1 MESSRIPMVEWL
13 WVMYKICVSRKGI
26 SSLQLAKELDRPQK
40 TTWYMLQRIKEA
52 CGNKYRFLSG
62 IVEADEKFVGGKESN
77 KHESKKLKKG
87 RGPVGKQPILGL
99 RQREGEVAAV
109 PVPANDADNIE
120 HEIFRHV
127 QHGST
132 IYSDE
137 HKAYS
142 GLEGI
147 FYKHDS
153 VNHGLKEYVRGTVH
167 TNSIESVWA
176 ILERT
181 IMGVHHHVSRK
192 HLGRYLAE
200 VCYRLN
206 EGNVK
211 IHVRDRVGM
220 LCTMCVGVTLPWK
233 KLTKDH

>member
-1 MESSRIPMVEWL
+1 MVEWL

-52 CGNKYRFLSG
+52 CGNKYKALAG
-62 IVEADEKFVGGKESN
+62 IIEADEKYVGGLETN
-77 KHESKKLKKG
+77 KHESKKLKIG
-87 RGPVGKQPILGL
+87 RGPVGKQPVLGL
-99 RQREGEVAAV
+99 KERDGEVVAF
-109 PVPANDADNIE
+109 PIENTDADTIHRKVHE
-120 HEIFRHV
+120 HVETGSEIH
-127 QHGST
+127 T
-132 IYSDE
+132 DE
-137 HKAYS
+137 HASYD
-142 GLEGI
+142 GLEGL
-147 FYKHDS
+147 FYTHES
-153 VNHGLKEYVRGTVH
+153 VNHSAKEYVRGNVH

-181 IMGVHHHVSRK
+181 IMGVHHHVSKK

-211 IHVRDRVGM
+211 IHVRDRVRM
-220 LCTMCVGVTLPWK
+220 LCAMCAGVTLPWK
-233 KLTKDH
+233 KLTKESNASRSKP